1 MQLYGSSISPDTT
14 EALRFVKDTI
24 LSFGG
29 ILSIP
34 ITKALL
40 ESSKGAYSRCNANT
54 EAKRHLQKKEEKTK
68 ELQKMKNELQEKK
81 DGEDER
87 NNLISSIYQVSL
99 LSETF

>member
-34 ITKALL
+34 ITNALL
-40 ESSKGAYSRCNANT
+40 ESSKGAYSRCIANT

-87 NNLISSIYQVSL
+87 NNLISSI
-99 LSETF
+99 